1 MVYTVLDNQ
10 FHTLANLIGRLGVE
24 SGNGY
29 NKVGGYQ
36 QQKQE
41 YENFLYHLY
50 SVIRRFGV
58 HSYLCRP
65 HPG

>member
-1 MVYTVLDNQ
+1 MCIRDRVYTVLDNQ
-10 FHTLANLIGRLGVE
+10 FHTLANLVGRLCVE

-41 YENFLYHLY
+41 YENFLYHLLF
-50 SVIRRFGV
+50 SNPQIWGT
-58 HSYLCRP
+58 
-65 HPG
+65 